1 VACGVLNRC
10 AAREIQRPDGHE
22 GTTNLQDQKRGSTM
36 EARTKENVTF
46 LGLQRVPRGEAL
58 ILVNNESGS
67 TVTYDPAR
75 HNIVNMDGYVRSV
88 LASRY
93 W

>member
-1 VACGVLNRC
+1 
-10 AAREIQRPDGHE
+10 
-22 GTTNLQDQKRGSTM
+22 M
-36 EARTKENVTF
+36 EAGTKENVTF

-88 LASRY
+88 LASRRR
-93 W
+93 